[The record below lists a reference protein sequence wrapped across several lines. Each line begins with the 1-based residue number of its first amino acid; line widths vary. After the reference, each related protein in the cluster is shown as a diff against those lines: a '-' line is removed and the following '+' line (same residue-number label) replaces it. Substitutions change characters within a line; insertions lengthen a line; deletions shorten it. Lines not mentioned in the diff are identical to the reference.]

1 MSSSLSLPRYRVIRQ
16 LSPTLYG
23 SIFLCE
29 DTAQASSGPVVLK
42 QVDLLRAMTLLNDP
56 PPSAQQKADDPR
68 QEKAISTLLRRAGG
82 HPNLVAY
89 HDDFIVESKLYFVL
103 EYCSDGDLYEYMNQR
118 GKQSL
123 EPLDALGVALQ
134 VTSAFA
140 FLHANDIAHRDL
152 SLENVFLDRGV
163 CKLGD
168 FGLATH
174 TTEVC
179 NERVGK
185 AYYMA
190 PEVVAG
196 VEYDPKPADMWS
208 LGILLFV
215 LLTGSPLVPV
225 AAKEEAAFEAL
236 RKIGVRSVIDTWG
249 LTDALPDSAIDL
261 LADLLQ
267 IDPGARITAEQA
279 LRHAAFEEM
288 CAAVAARQ
296 QQPATA

>member
-1 MSSSLSLPRYRVIRQ
+1 MNYTQLPPRYRVIRQ

-29 DTAQASSGPVVLK
+29 EAASSEPARPVVLK
-42 QVDLLRAMTLLNDP
+42 QVDLLCAIKMLNDP

-89 HDDFIVESKLYFVL
+89 YDDFIVETKLYFVL
-103 EYCSDGDLYEYMNQR
+103 EYCADGDLYEYMNRR

-123 EPLDALGVALQ
+123 PPLDALGVALQ
-134 VTSAFA
+134 VCSAFA

-168 FGLATH
+168 FGLAIC
-174 TTEVC
+174 TTDLC

-196 VEYDPKPADMWS
+196 IEYDPKAADMWS

-225 AAKEEAAFEAL
+225 ADNKDSAFLAL
-236 RKIGVRSVIDTWG
+236 RKIGVRSVIDLWG
-249 LTDALPDSAIDL
+249 LTDALPASAIDL
-261 LADLLQ
+261 LSELLQ
-267 IDPGARITAEQA
+267 IIPSARITAEQA
-279 LRHAAFEEM
+279 MRHAAFAEM
-288 CAAVAARQ
+288 CALVAAQ
-296 QQPATA
+296 ADQPAA